1 MIGYYNY
8 SVILTYIGL
17 GFSVFGITLAC
28 EGNFTAAVFCL
39 LVSGGCDMFDG
50 KIARAMKS
58 RTADEKKF
66 GIQIDSLCD
75 LICFGVFPALLAYSM
90 GMRSIPAKCIMV
102 LYILAAVIRLG
113 FFNVSEEKRQEQ
125 TEENRK
131 EYQGLPVTTIAL
143 IFPVLYLMRSIMN
156 ERFASMLMAAMLV
169 IAILFITN
177 FKVKKPGKATT
188 WVIVAAA
195 VVLVGCLIGKRM

>member
-66 GIQIDSLCD
+66 
-75 LICFGVFPALLAYSM
+75 ALLAYSM